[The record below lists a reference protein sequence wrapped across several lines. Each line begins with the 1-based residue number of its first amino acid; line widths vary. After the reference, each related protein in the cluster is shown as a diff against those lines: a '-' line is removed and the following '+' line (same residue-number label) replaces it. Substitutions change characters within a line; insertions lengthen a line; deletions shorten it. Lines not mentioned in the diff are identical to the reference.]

1 MTDNLKA
8 TKIVCGFVLFL
19 CLIALVVGLR
29 DSSRSLWPP
38 DEQREAEIAR
48 EMAVGSSWIVPH
60 LAGRPFIE
68 KPPLYYWLSA
78 VSMKTLGNF
87 ARPAVAARA
96 VSVIFVLL
104 LLFLLWIVSRS
115 ILGNARAFNIVLVL
129 ASMVGIFDAA
139 YKVLIDPLL
148 LSLTGSSILLLF
160 LGLAKDKPL
169 PLLAGYLAAGLAFLA
184 KGFVGWALIGLP
196 GIALGIIYY
205 RTIIRRPM
213 LHLAGIFLLL
223 GPGFAWAIAFYR
235 SGNPEL
241 WHQWFIEN
249 QIGRFLGNTEHLGHI
264 KGPFYYG
271 ELLPLA
277 LLPWTPA
284 ILGFLIH
291 RGWRAWRREP
301 APAKNLFRVSMVWA
315 LGGLLFLSL
324 AGTKRNVYLFPLLP
338 AFAVLA
344 AIYLERPAL
353 WVKTVLRVFTA
364 LFLIGAVYLSFFSPV
379 IPGAKFPWGWN
390 PDWLALVFALAGIY
404 VYRAA
409 RKIPVVRLAGITA
422 AVFLVYQFTIL
433 PVVDMKKTYRPMVE
447 QLTAAVPEGERGRVS
462 GWDTDE
468 RTLGSFA
475 FYGGIYLFKID
486 DPARLVHILRGNDGE
501 YRLVITREKHFPPD
515 VSDFPD
521 YRIISRG
528 EAEGRNYLLVT
539 GCAK

>member
-1 MTDNLKA
+1 MKLK
-8 TKIVCGFVLFL
+8 IISGFVLFI
-19 CLIALVVGLR
+19 CLAALTAGLGI
-29 DSSRSLWPP
+29 RSLWPP

-48 EMAVGSSWIVPH
+48 EMAAGGSWLIPH
-60 LAGRPFIE
+60 LAGRPFVE
-68 KPPLYYWLSA
+68 KPPLYYWFSA
-78 VSMKTLGNF
+78 LSMKTIGTF
-87 ARPAVAARA
+87 TRTAVAARA

-104 LLFLLWIVSRS
+104 LLFLLWFVSRS
-115 ILGNARAFNIVLVL
+115 VLGAGRAFNIVLVL

-160 LGLAKDKPL
+160 LGLAKDKPGA
-169 PLLAGYLAAGLAFLA
+169 LLAGYLAAGLAFLA
-184 KGFVGWALIGLP
+184 KGFVGWALIGIP

-205 RTIIRRPM
+205 RTIIRRPL

-271 ELLPLA
+271 ELLPLS

-284 ILGFLIH
+284 FLGFLIH
-291 RGWRAWRREP
+291 RGWRAWRRDP
-301 APAKNLFRVSMVWA
+301 DQARNFFRVSLVWA

-353 WVKTVLRVFTA
+353 WVKALLRLFTVL
-364 LFLIGAVYLSFFSPV
+364 LLIGAVYLSFFSPV
-379 IPGAKFPWGWN
+379 IPEAKFPWGWN

-404 VYRAA
+404 LYRSA
-409 RKIPVVRLAGITA
+409 RKIPVVRLAGVTA
-422 AVFLVYQFTIL
+422 AVYLVYQFTVL
-433 PVVDMKKTYRPMVE
+433 PMIDMKKTYRPLVE
-447 QLTAAVPEGERGRVS
+447 RMTAAIPEGEDNQILS
-462 GWDTDE
+462 WNTDE

-475 FYGGIYLFKID
+475 FYGGIYLSPIS
-486 DPARLVHILRGNDGE
+486 DPARLARVLRGDDGE
-501 YRLVITREKHFPPD
+501 RGLVLTRQKHFPPS
-515 VSDFPD
+515 VPDFPA
-521 YRIISRG
+521 YRVIARG
-528 EAEGRNYLLVT
+528 EAEGRDYLLL
-539 GCAK
+539 GPRRDR